1 MKYKMTY
8 RLIGYF
14 SAVLLLFSVA
24 VGGLFMLLSWRQM
37 TEVYE
42 EELKTRA
49 VSIAETLSG
58 FEQSDVKNRGY
69 GKGSGTGGY
78 LRFIDD
84 IAMSEVWLVDE
95 KARTIETTHMGS
107 ALSMGELPEG
117 AEAVV
122 EAVFQGQVE
131 ISREF
136 SPVVGVPSVTVGA
149 PVRGS
154 DGNIMAAILLHS
166 PVAGIEEF
174 RQEGMKILWI
184 CIIAALFCGIILS
197 TLLARRFIRPLK
209 KMGAAAGR
217 LTDGDYS
224 ARTGVRQNDEIGALA
239 GNLDT
244 LSERLQ
250 MLNQE
255 RENEEQLRRDFMSG
269 ISHEL
274 RTPVTVIKGSLEVL
288 NEGMVKDEGERGEY
302 LQQMLADADY
312 LQRLVN
318 DLLELSRLQ
327 NTGFKI
333 EKGSLNL
340 MDVLEESLR
349 SMRRMAD
356 VKHIKMTLENSAG
369 PLPFIGD
376 YGRLR
381 QMFTVILDNA
391 VKFSPDNSAVEIKVE
406 SMEGCNLIAVRDFGK
421 GIPESDIPHIFER
434 FYRGRREEEYSGT
447 GLGLAIAKE
456 IAKRHAIQLYCESV
470 VEQGTVFYFRF
481 KGGDEECEYCGDY

>member
-1 MKYKMTY
+1 M
-8 RLIGYF
+8 
-14 SAVLLLFSVA
+14 
-24 VGGLFMLLSWRQM
+24 
-37 TEVYE
+37 
-42 EELKTRA
+42 
-49 VSIAETLSG
+49 
-58 FEQSDVKNRGY
+58 
-69 GKGSGTGGY
+69 
-78 LRFIDD
+78 
-84 IAMSEVWLVDE
+84 
-95 KARTIETTHMGS
+95 
-107 ALSMGELPEG
+107 
-117 AEAVV
+117 
-122 EAVFQGQVE
+122 
-131 ISREF
+131 
-136 SPVVGVPSVTVGA
+136 
-149 PVRGS
+149 
-154 DGNIMAAILLHS
+154 
-166 PVAGIEEF
+166 
-174 RQEGMKILWI
+174 
-184 CIIAALFCGIILS
+184 
-197 TLLARRFIRPLK
+197 
-209 KMGAAAGR
+209 
-217 LTDGDYS
+217 
-224 ARTGVRQNDEIGALA
+224 
-239 GNLDT
+239 
-244 LSERLQ
+244 
-250 MLNQE
+250 
-255 RENEEQLRRDFMSG
+255 
-269 ISHEL
+269 
-274 RTPVTVIKGSLEVL
+274 
-288 NEGMVKDEGERGEY
+288 
-302 LQQMLADADY
+302 QQMLADADY

-333 EKGSLNL
+333 EKGSLNF

-470 VEQGTVFYFRF
+470 VGQGTVFYFKF